1 MLQSKVNRIHV
12 LAVCLSLENEVSN
25 FIKELNLFSQR
36 GAANGG
42 YIYHGVSS
50 KMAHKNIFKFDKAH
64 LDRCEKFNLQSLIRR
79 KIFNRF

>member
-12 LAVCLSLENEVSN
+12 LAVCLRVDNEVSN

-36 GAANGG
+36 AAANGG

-50 KMAHKNIFKFDKAH
+50 KMAHKSIFKFDKVH
-64 LDRCEKFNLQSLIRR
+64 LDTCENFSLQSLIRR
-79 KIFNRF
+79 KTINRF